1 MGKNSEK
8 ILFLYL
14 ATIQLGAKVLGINPA
29 FPQEKIAEL
38 CEFYQIDFCFY
49 DKDLLNLQEID
60 AFTQKANFF
69 SSCDDDANLWFY
81 RLTKSSCA

>member
-1 MGKNSEK
+1 MRKVWLLLWEKIQK

-29 FPQEKIAEL
+29 FPQEKIAKL

-49 DKDLLNLQEID
+49 DKDLLNLQEIGVL
-60 AFTQKANFF
+60 TQKADFF
-69 SSCDDDANLWFY
+69 AQLQ
-81 RLTKSSCA
+81 